1 MFHSQTGHCSLV
13 TYKMGSISRRL
24 DLRLSLVPSKYLL
37 IRHLCGARSLLP
49 HSLFYLIFKYDL
61 QSLSLLPVQS
71 LSNAAHARQ
80 MSSSEK
86 SLGRVQTCPSRTT
99 ELLP

>member
-37 IRHLCGARSLLP
+37 IRHLCGARSLPL
-49 HSLFYLIFKYDL
+49 SLFYLIFKYDL

-86 SLGRVQTCPSRTT
+86 SLGRV
-99 ELLP
+99 